1 MAVLS
6 YFAIVSI
13 AIQAAYSSN
22 PSTLLPSTYIPLA
35 HRKSTRSP
43 QLIRRGGVATEEIK
57 IDQVEVLHF
66 FHTRIILTVTRDSS
80 LQTSQSAGP

>member
-13 AIQAAYSSN
+13 AIQATYSSN
-22 PSTLLPSTYIPLA
+22 PSTLRPPTYIPLS
-35 HRKSTRSP
+35 HRKITRSP

-57 IDQVEVLHF
+57 IDQVKVLHF
-66 FHTRIILTVTRDSS
+66 FHTRIILTVN
-80 LQTSQSAGP
+80 